1 MGTTSPE
8 LFIEL
13 DRSRPRG
20 LRDQVED
27 ALRSAIRDGRLA
39 PGTRLPSSRAL
50 AADLQ
55 VTRGVVVDAY
65 DQLAAEGYVTT
76 LQGSGTVVNEVGAP
90 DGDGAAA
97 AAATAAA
104 PALTHDFRSG
114 LPDLSLFPRAAWA
127 RATRAALA
135 AMPDA
140 DLGYLHPG
148 GLPRLR
154 ASVADYLGRVRGVAC
169 RPEQVVVC
177 NGFGHGF
184 SLVVRALVDRGCR
197 DVAVEVPGYEEPR
210 AQIRWAGARAHPV
223 AVDDEGLQVGDLAA
237 LPAGAVVVTPAH
249 QAPTGV
255 VLSARRRTELIDW
268 ARERGGL
275 VIEDDYDAEYR
286 YDRQPVG
293 ALQGVIPDRVVY
305 HGTVSKSL
313 APGLRLGW
321 LVVPPDLLDAVL
333 AARSATDHMTA
344 SIVQA
349 TFAEFLE
356 RGDLDRHLRRTR
368 RVYRQRRDALVEA
381 LARWLPGTR
390 VGGVSAGLSAFV
402 TLPPGL
408 DSAEL
413 VVTARE
419 AGVGVYQIE
428 DDLVPADLRARS
440 LVLGY
445 GTQRPAQIA
454 EAVRRLA
461 AALGSRAAAPG

>member
-8 LFIEL
+8 LFIDL

-20 LRDQVED
+20 LRAQVED

-50 AADLQ
+50 AADLR

-90 DGDGAAA
+90 EGDGGAAP
-97 AAATAAA
+97 TAAPA
-104 PALTHDFRSG
+104 TPALTHDFRSG
-114 LPDLSLFPRAAWA
+114 LPDLGLFPRAAWA
-127 RATRAALA
+127 RANRAALA
-135 AMPDA
+135 TMPDA

-169 RPEQVVVC
+169 GPEQVVVC

-197 DVAVEVPGYEEPR
+197 DVAVEVPGYDEPR

-223 AVDDEGLQVGDLAA
+223 AVDDEGLRVGELAA
-237 LPAGAVVVTPAH
+237 LPVGAVVVTPAH
-249 QAPTGV
+249 QSPTGV

-268 ARERGGL
+268 ARDGG
-275 VIEDDYDAEYR
+275 VVVEDDYDAEYR

-321 LVVPPDLLDAVL
+321 LVVPPDLLDDVL
-333 AARSATDHMTA
+333 TARSATDHMTA

-368 RVYRQRRDALVEA
+368 RVYRQRRDALVAA
-381 LARWLPGTR
+381 LARWLPGAR
-390 VGGVSAGLSAFV
+390 VGGVSAGLTAFV
-402 TLPPGL
+402 TLPSGL
-408 DSAEL
+408 DSAD
-413 VVTARE
+413 VVATARD
-419 AGVGVYQIE
+419 AGVGVYQID
-428 DDLVPADLRARS
+428 DDLVPADLLARS
-440 LVLGY
+440 LVMGF
-445 GTQRPAQIA
+445 GTLRPAQVA
-454 EAVRRLA
+454 EGVRRMA
-461 AALGSRAAAPG
+461 AALGSRATEPA